1 MVDSS
6 SSSNSLAN
14 SAEKDNNLDTS
25 SSSIHDLSK
34 AKIVQAGHSNNSN
47 DIEDNMARD
56 STSDQPTSSLP
67 TITDSATATLEGSK
81 NNASVINKGAFFT
94 QYLPDFSHLTIP
106 TSCAWMTILNNTW
119 ADDELVLK
127 VLPYFGDEDKVI

>member
-25 SSSIHDLSK
+25 SSSSHDLSK

-47 DIEDNMARD
+47 EDNMARD